1 MINIKRVS
9 AQDDLNKII
18 FDIQKAN
25 WVKASEIS
33 SEDYSFESL
42 NLFLKNTESVFVV
55 AYSDKNFAGMASA
68 KLLNKPNGDI
78 WLYIDEVDVCED
90 KQRQGIGTALMRYLL
105 KFAHESDCDEVWLG
119 TEVDNVPANALYAS
133 LNPSEIQNCIGYT
146 YILKK

>member
-9 AQDDLNKII
+9 TQDDLNKII

-55 AYSDKNFAGMASA
+55 AYSDKQFAGMASA
-68 KLLNKPNGDI
+68 KLLNKQNGDI